1 MLQGASEAALRSYAA
16 AVVAGGDWPQHLA
29 AWTPAAA
36 TPLADLQAALSSYF
50 SWAKGGGDAGDLLA
64 SCQTADDM
72 PEYVRT
78 TLAAIKNVIE
88 PPRLPPLPP
97 QAAGMPLLPETAAK
111 PAPLAA
117 AYGRFQPSPPQPST

>member
-1 MLQGASEAALRSYAA
+1 MNWLQELAKLSVRFFSEFSIVPIKASVDHPYESASAGFEGPGACRAHLKAALRSYAA

-78 TLAAIKNVIE
+78 TLAAIKK
-88 PPRLPPLPP
+88 RH
-97 QAAGMPLLPETAAK
+97 
-111 PAPLAA
+111 
-117 AYGRFQPSPPQPST
+117 